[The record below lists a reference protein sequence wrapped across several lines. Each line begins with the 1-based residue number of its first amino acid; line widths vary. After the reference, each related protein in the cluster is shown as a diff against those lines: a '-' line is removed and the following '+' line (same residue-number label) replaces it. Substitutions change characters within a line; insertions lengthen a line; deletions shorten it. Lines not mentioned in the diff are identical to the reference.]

1 MHRAQC
7 YSDMKNYE
15 AAIKDL
21 DAALGECKGT
31 DPQILYKLGLSYYNN
46 QKFKECVKTLKK
58 AL

>member
-31 DPQILYKLGLSYYNN
+31 DP
-46 QKFKECVKTLKK
+46 
-58 AL
+58 